1 MPAAQIDEDGSAA
14 TENAEPAQEEAEW
27 MEVVENLWKEYD
39 ADNSGYLDREE
50 MIPPAQAALAQ
61 IGFNQQL
68 DPAVIDAFFVEID
81 SDGNGKIDKSELQR
95 FMKSLL

>member
-1 MPAAQIDEDGSAA
+1 
-14 TENAEPAQEEAEW
+14 

-39 ADNSGYLDREE
+39 ADGSGFLDRAE
-50 MIPPAQAALAQ
+50 MIPLAQAALAQ
-61 IGFNQQL
+61 IGFNQTL

-81 SDGNGKIDKSELQR
+81 SDGNGMIDKSELQR